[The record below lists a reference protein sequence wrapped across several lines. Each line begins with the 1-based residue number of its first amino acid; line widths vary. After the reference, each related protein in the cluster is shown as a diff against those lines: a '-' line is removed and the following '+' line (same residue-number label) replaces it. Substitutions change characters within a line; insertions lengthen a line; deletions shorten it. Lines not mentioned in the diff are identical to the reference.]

1 MLSPEE
7 KRSLQSSEGLA
18 PVVYVQSSCDCP
30 SRRDDL
36 VKALA
41 RHIRV
46 DSYGA
51 CLNNRTMPSRI
62 KKNRVMSERENLLT
76 LLGKYKFV
84 LALEN
89 AECEDYITEKLWN
102 ALEVRKLTSFSFFCD
117 CCSNSL
123 ACCSCSCHSS
133 CCCCY
138 IFFSCCCFAAATA
151 LLLLQVVLQ
160 LFLLLLQ
167 QLQLL
172 LLLQMLQLKLS
183 GAIAATLFA
192 VVGWYCCCYSTALSV
207 TATASFAV
215 AAVAAGDLPIATA
228 TAYPSVCAAFPPPST
243 IVFATATVI
252 FFDVA
257 TFSLSIVFQ
266 VGSVPVYHGAPNVA
280 DYLPTPSSAVLAS
293 SFPSAR
299 SLADR
304 LLQLDGDDLAYK
316 RLLAHKRKYAS
327 ADGRPISNKRLSES
341 VAKRRWGVAEK
352 DQMRLGSHVERFE
365 CLVCQRMRE
374 REAVRRA
381 GFKEEEPW
389 QAREEHYGCPY
400 PKGPP
405 WGEEKTKGTNQ
416 WQRMYAEGFARAV
429 FLAARLGAGEK
440 VLRGEVDKFL
450 LRKEVALVVE
460 GVIRREGDKE
470 ALKVYEKELR
480 DLMGKQA

>member
-1 MLSPEE
+1 M
-7 KRSLQSSEGLA
+7 
-18 PVVYVQSSCDCP
+18 
-30 SRRDDL
+30 
-36 VKALA
+36 
-41 RHIRV
+41 
-46 DSYGA
+46 
-51 CLNNRTMPSRI
+51 
-62 KKNRVMSERENLLT
+62 
-76 LLGKYKFV
+76 
-84 LALEN
+84 
-89 AECEDYITEKLWN
+89 
-102 ALEVRKLTSFSFFCD
+102 
-117 CCSNSL
+117 
-123 ACCSCSCHSS
+123 
-133 CCCCY
+133 
-138 IFFSCCCFAAATA
+138 
-151 LLLLQVVLQ
+151 
-160 LFLLLLQ
+160 

-172 LLLQMLQLKLS
+172 LLLSLLQLKLS
-183 GAIAATLFA
+183 GTVLLHYSLLLVLLLLQKSSLF
-192 VVGWYCCCYSTALSV
+192 CCYCIFCCWGSSNCYCYSLSFRLCSIS
-207 TATASFAV
+207 ASF
-215 AAVAAGDLPIATA
+215 D
-228 TAYPSVCAAFPPPST
+228 YCVCY
-243 IVFATATVI
+243 TATVM
-252 FFDVA
+252 FFYVA
-257 TFSLSIVFQ
+257 TFSLPVVFQ
-266 VGSVPVYHGAPNVA
+266 VGSVPVYQGAPNVA